1 MPAYDPNNIFA
12 KILRGELPCYKIY
25 EDDKALAF
33 LDIMPRASGHAL
45 VLPKA
50 PARNILDVSPDDLA
64 HVMRVAQKIAKASVE
79 VFSAD
84 GVTIQQFNESAGGQ
98 VVFHLHVHVI
108 PRKAGVALK
117 PPASV
122 KEAPDVLA
130 EQAKQLSGALK
141 LGGTWRGLRAGTRRR
156 GTARSGKSSN
166 CNLNCHT
173 FGTRPFPRCYARRCC
188 SKCDIKHDLLAMF
201 EGRLCRGK
209 TATKRQNATSGC

>member
-25 EDDKALAF
+25 EDDKAFAF

-64 HVMRVAQKIAKASVE
+64 HVMEVAQKIAKASVE
-79 VFSAD
+79 VFAAD
-84 GVTIQQFNESAGGQ
+84 GQ
-98 VVFHLHVHVI
+98 VVFHRHVHVI
-108 PRKAGVALK
+108 PRKIGVAMK

-130 EQAKQLSGALK
+130 EQAKQLAAAL
-141 LGGTWRGLRAGTRRR
+141 R
-156 GTARSGKSSN
+156 
-166 CNLNCHT
+166 
-173 FGTRPFPRCYARRCC
+173 
-188 SKCDIKHDLLAMF
+188 
-201 EGRLCRGK
+201 
-209 TATKRQNATSGC
+209 